1 MRRLKV
7 ALLFVLMLCLV
18 TGALVACNNTTNS
31 GSNIPT
37 IPTPPDSSVEATPDI
52 VSAAEAYAIF
62 KEAALNSGEGQD
74 GYINADALLYLD
86 YIRDKNNKSFALR
99 FQMAIDPENDANSE
113 MRLELW
119 RAELDGTLSEMLIG
133 FYYFDSTIV
142 YDCSGIK
149 KGATAVKTDD
159 IDITAI
165 VSTLSDAFGSS
176 DFSELLLDKLLGID
190 VGDLLASLAGLNIDL
205 GSLES
210 IFLALM
216 GESRVYTLADGSK
229 RLEIPMAIPTLLW
242 TLITGLFAPGGLI
255 PADIVTLV
263 NDVIG
268 IDLNML
274 AALVPDSVS
283 LYLVSEI
290 KNDKLLSSSF
300 DVGMAFDTA
309 GTGLEGSYG
318 IIQSDLKLSLGA
330 RTINYGTPVI
340 NNALY
345 LTDAKAPE
353 GEPES
358 NGGRGLDITSLS
370 EYSLLTFDL
379 TLGLDVLLKQG
390 THTVDSIVGAFGTL
404 ISGLIPGYAELPE
417 GLKSKE
423 IVFDDLNQGLNINI
437 KGGLNMRDAAQTNLV
452 IELTGQ
458 QGQVRARI
466 AYVGADQALYVDLS
480 GILGTGM
487 FKVTSL
493 NLNAVLGDLIDELIT
508 MIKDGI
514 SGLSAADSEAVADYV
529 ARAEKA
535 VADGDIVRGVTA
547 DENGA
552 PIEDTIGLIVAII
565 NNIDVNMDGNI
576 FNIQGVT
583 VTLTETILN
592 YIFGLVFT
600 GDTAGA
606 KIPIVGDVKL
616 EYTNEGFGALKDFN
630 LGVNLGVDNTTVAG
644 LGVDIAVQFG
654 SVRNPELF
662 AQTIADC
669 RAANEEGKYIPLVG
683 FDELRNM
690 LADINNADLSV
701 LFKNVDTIGVGLE
714 VGVNI
719 SADASKLADIKYDNG
734 TDLILTVM
742 AAFTEAFGANATLVI
757 QAEIGGLGAVV
768 AGTAPAASMLTS
780 SNFHIALEVSDGTAP
795 LELWLMQGVLY
806 IKTSEAL
813 LGGMAV
819 KMDIGPMLADLLAG
833 DSGQGSSQAATVADP
848 ANEGSSIDIMGLLVA
863 ALAGVR
869 IGDTYVDVYLATGLI
884 SQLFALLDVK
894 GLTIEGANGG
904 DLTIDDG
911 SGISITLK
919 DGLDLTQLEL
929 EVALGVGDV
938 FDFGVSLGGINCAI
952 NDVNYITAPD
962 EEQFSDFFATPYV
975 YLSLGAG
982 LGGSI
987 NAGEIKLP
995 EDFGSIE
1002 VGENIE
1008 FDLGLSLKAKVDL
1021 APILADF
1028 LGQTL
1033 PANYVNGTELSL
1045 VLDDGTSPRIAVYY
1059 KNGKLYVDANAL
1071 GIAPVSLDV
1080 DIVSLILS
1088 LLAGGDTSEGGSQG
1102 VTATEAATADDPV
1115 ATKNALL
1122 FALQITSKGM
1132 TIELVQG
1139 LTEMLINLI
1148 GISLPEISAVLAVD
1162 WTQIGVTET
1171 DGKLLDVNV
1180 GIGDDANVNVYID
1193 AIGAALAEKAAQ
1205 QVVIP
1210 AETAETFGEYT
1221 TIASVSQDANGNIAF
1236 VLQESVYLSIEGAIN
1251 LSALADAENE
1261 MTVGEWI
1268 SAFLEDTQ
1276 ISQDPAVNAQIK
1288 SLIAQIVLKFG
1299 IDRNVSTS
1307 ISFRIAANIRF
1318 NAANIADLN
1327 YILSHSDIALEIYD
1341 GAIAEGASPVLAVY
1355 LVGGDNGSN
1364 VYISSAEGG
1373 LLNNFKL
1380 KVPNLDLASLLASGE
1395 ESTPDDNSAA
1405 SAADGDAGTTE
1416 NNDGGILDIIQNII
1430 GNVIN
1435 GIYMDKST
1443 AKINLGAQF
1452 VTFILNTLVTD
1463 ENGNPAI
1470 TLPDNFVEL
1479 VPENSFVSLWYG
1491 EGESFKI
1498 ALSLGVNP
1506 FIVGLEL
1513 SNLQIGFG
1521 DAYSVL
1527 PDNFAEEEKEY
1538 KSIYDGLEWL
1548 SVSTNLELDV
1558 KLGNTDNFENG
1569 ELPLGDLI
1577 SALVGN
1583 LEFALGLQISNDL
1596 RVNVNAYIGANVNLI
1611 NPTQTEIV
1619 LELQDKLNA
1628 DKTIL
1633 GVYLRGSQIWVTGE
1647 LFANAFTIENTA
1659 FAALI
1664 SQKIAEFMSGN
1675 TGDNS
1680 SANGASS
1687 AVAAAEGE
1695 QASDPLEVLFNIS
1708 ENHLSL
1714 IITKELLTTLISA
1727 LAGDQAEEISNII
1740 ENLNPN
1746 AELDIDFSVP
1756 SLNLNVDA
1764 GFIGLG
1770 VSIVEPSVG
1779 MSKNENVSGVIDK
1792 ALEGTEFNSY
1802 KHSSVVRFDIKL
1814 NVSYSAS
1821 ATYQELSKEEAD
1833 KYPASERYI
1842 KLSDGT
1848 YVQNPTGTW
1857 VRQPLNLSQLV
1868 GEILSM
1874 QSIKDAIGGL
1884 ELGDMNELVTTLFN
1898 ALGLDLALN
1907 DPIDDNFDII
1917 LTGALDLSAINFD
1930 ALLAGNFGDDV
1941 FSGLDIKTILSN
1953 ALQLG
1958 IQFVFNPGTA
1968 REATLALYL
1977 SEGILYV
1984 DLQGDG
1990 GATSLGGPKIKLNL
2004 VELLDKLGLFDAETP
2019 APTTGEAVSA
2029 DEQSGEAGE
2038 EGVDVQSILD
2048 ILTALIRKLAL
2059 SSSVITG
2066 TPDDAQ
2072 NILTGG
2078 LALSAYFNSNLISA
2092 LVALITG
2099 SESVDFDGYDL
2110 DEGSRLYL
2118 DISDGGLS
2126 LGVEVI
2132 ASTGFTVNV
2141 EAKSGI
2147 ELDFATENA
2156 SVVGEQEKNGYVD
2169 LTQYIYGILK
2179 LTGNEDFVDYDTDLL
2194 QGQRITVG
2202 LGGIL
2207 YFESTASDSYNL
2219 GSLVSSWIED
2229 LVLELKTQSAFY
2241 DGIGFRVSLAADPT
2255 KLAIDALLGDSP
2267 DFVKFLSGSDLTSV
2281 ELALELMELDAQ
2293 GNVVYDE
2300 NGEEKI
2306 LGGIYLYRGDLY
2318 LDGTDIF
2325 DIVSNYSYVPN
2336 FLQFVLE
2343 AAQLGQDAAGS
2354 AASASDSAVS
2364 VADNETETARNAL
2377 ISLVYSSTTF
2387 QLVITKAIVSLVL
2400 ATLVPDLGGISD
2412 IFDTLQLSLD
2422 VDLGKYNYKD
2432 ISDALGDETTYP
2444 KGHRYTYYENEEF
2457 ALASEYGVQ
2466 GDYIKLVEKVD
2477 GGDLYLTADDYLFY
2491 VKDGQSYNIATSIEE
2506 GKTYYVR
2513 YNNRYYAIESD
2524 RYVRLY
2530 GYVQDDNGTLFRE
2543 FDPYTRLRE
2552 YYLGVNINI
2561 DAIDIGLKLGGLD
2574 LAFGNN
2580 QLLPEYIL
2588 KGVDKHDPDVKVPL
2602 LPFYDS
2608 VVTVGA
2614 SVEFNLGITEG
2625 KINFGEMLSFLL
2637 GDTGDIVVEM
2647 PATAKGSSS
2656 AHFRIDASVML
2667 DMNEITNS
2675 EIVLKLFNLSSEVG
2689 AEVQWLAAYYMR
2701 DMLYLDLSFFGLPK
2715 LAVKLTMISEYLD
2728 ELLGDLLDG
2737 SIYDDVEVP
2746 SASASEAVSADETV
2760 STADNLTTEEKVAQL
2775 LISNRRLAISIG
2787 NAVLRYALS
2796 LVKLGDYELGDFIY
2810 KDLIGSLE
2818 VAVDL
2823 NDGVSVEIGAH
2834 LELEGERY
2842 LPVTTE
2848 QIVDGGKY
2856 YVFFA
2861 DAAGM
2866 YTPTDDGYRA
2876 MGTSDIAENLARYA
2890 RYEVTK
2896 NAEDNSYVYT
2906 KDDNTVS
2913 ITDEVIYAWQ
2923 AGTQANPQAHDM
2935 ELDLMLAVNNLDVY
2949 FTSQREY
2956 TLTADE
2962 LNEYKYFNDIDT
2974 IKLNETISLDL
2985 LFDHDAEVDLT
2996 PLLNYLFPDATQE
3009 IKAAINSAANDGG
3022 DVERKIDLA
3031 ISLEFRLGGFIQLMR
3046 ELGSNIPDFVIPE
3059 GDLDLISFV
3068 QLLSAIIDNE
3078 NTSADLGLEMLLD
3091 YINASVE
3098 IITYDPDFEGGG
3110 AHKILGVYLI
3120 SGEDDS
3126 SFQPDENGVKA
3137 SNNGLF
3143 IDLSYFG
3150 QPGIQIKLD
3159 ELKTFIDDLMGQS
3172 AAEGAASEAVAAD
3185 EGEDGGLS
3193 LPIQVDLDLSLPL
3206 ISSEIAAYIG
3216 AFLYG
3221 IQITSSYIRLL
3232 TQADIINNLLFLLTG
3247 DDQLDLGE
3255 QNNQSYVT
3263 INTDFN
3269 NYRFVTVAN
3278 AEHNQIDYANTRFT
3292 IEEAADGLYYQPS
3305 AGEFTLWTEDAGD
3318 VTRYNIV
3325 TLDTYIKVDDA
3336 YVSSADANRT
3346 DWIRAERHSGNAI
3359 AALNDTYV
3367 FYVEGES
3374 GYVEIG
3380 TDVYVI
3386 YATDTRKPVIEI
3398 GLYLWEYK
3406 IGLAIQLPTT
3416 DAAHYNYVSVGEGN
3430 GNYVAN
3436 PMYQYTPDA
3445 TAVADDNAFLYY
3457 RGEFYPIVAANA
3469 YTYSADKG
3477 YVSVVE
3483 DNGSIGAYDGTY
3495 YLLVKVVEKNYTVYV
3510 SITEDRVYR
3519 GDKLSHESYINVGEG
3534 KGDYVV
3540 EEAESL
3546 ISKPDYFVDYKGA
3559 IDVGTYNLIDQTL
3572 YLDPATLEIVT
3583 KDVYEARYGA
3593 NTAVS
3598 AEAFDKA
3605 DVYFVRVGNEFV
3617 SVKEYGTLTNE
3628 KVYPS
3633 SKIKYVDTEE
3643 LYSISLT
3650 IRGSLKLGQYA
3661 LYLTADEWMKKAN
3674 STTLPAEKYSFVDGH
3689 YVLDANGTYYRY
3701 TASSA
3706 EMDQVLGGILGE
3718 LNANFNVANNY
3729 SAEILFEIRLNA
3741 TLDYSSDDTFKSL
3754 YFKNVGLAIDAWR
3767 REQTDGTLTHIIG
3780 LYYENDPDSGAAL
3793 YADLTWLLGSG
3804 AKFKIDLSAYS
3815 IEDLLADKLDLG
3827 EILGGLT
3834 SSETGEA
3841 VTAADGTDGVGVNV
3855 GDPTG
3860 AYALLNFYTRSLA
3873 LKASAGFIKLIV
3885 NMVAPNTGAAFE
3897 EYLPNIVINAQ
3908 IDLDP
3913 YDITIG
3919 ATLFDET
3926 GEKGLLD
3933 IALTLNL
3940 FNNEDPSKG
3949 MQIDFGSEEDFA
3961 VLNEDRLA
3969 SESKDYIYYYGMY
3982 TYVGEGNGSYAKDGT
3997 DKGYVNVGEGKGSY
4011 VKNTEVGKKLINQTS
4026 DYALSERYALIP
4038 DGYRQIQVGDT
4049 VTDGTTVYYYRYYYT
4064 TERTEMAVF
4073 DAASYNGVPLA
4084 YTRGEGTVV
4093 TAIDGQYGKLYVR
4106 DDTAKGGYVLDGN
4119 GVYMDYTLFSDY
4131 VELLSLNLGDL
4142 LGGGSLDIFSMLGD
4156 IRTLELSFSLDISLK
4171 FSDIINW
4178 TEQLSKLMTLK
4189 DGVTNN
4195 YFKFLLASL
4204 ARNQAEFLSYI
4215 GGTLKVYLQLNAG
4228 NLIEALPSLTSGA
4241 ELSVDAIL
4249 PLLAGTKAYI
4259 EFYYDTNYHGDRIEE
4274 GGLNLAEAPLRIWL
4288 EITPELNANVY
4299 ISGNKLGE
4307 LIETGNATLGDF
4319 LGQNIYL
4326 EGLPIMTLIESLAK
4340 EESATEE
4347 QASDAAAADEPVVGA
4362 PSLGEND
4369 LGIDVGNANTGL
4381 LPEDVW
4387 GVFDMILGQVLFAND
4402 MLSVGLAQNLLENL
4416 IKNFVPD
4423 FNEES
4428 YGYLPLIKVTDG
4440 SDTSGINILFGGT
4453 PSIQV
4458 QVGFMSGM
4466 ETVISKDEISANN
4479 ENDRYIAEKLYGI
4492 TDLDAYLATLPTVT
4506 KGVDGKYTAGGNDIV
4521 LSTSEY
4527 ALVPYAASD
4536 VIWLGKRYNL
4546 VIDQDGNLA
4555 FNEVANPYA
4564 NAWTE
4569 NDSGLYGDVP
4579 EELTDYQGHNDTIT
4593 YTTKT
4598 KMLVS
4603 QIEMLMR
4610 RTTEGWTYS
4619 DTRYDLDPTK
4629 IKGQYLC
4636 LGDVNLALTI
4646 GDLGI
4651 RINDEFSAPDFQ
4663 EFVTEEKPA
4672 VSVAEAKLRLSTNL
4686 DISFY
4691 GEPGEAIDLS
4701 ELLDIILG
4709 LIMKETGT
4717 DIASSELVVNI
4728 IGELGNSKYPY
4739 CNVAIDAFIDVADL
4753 GNMQVKLSVKRYS
4766 TEGVLSDTN
4775 MLEVSLVN
4783 DSVYVD
4789 LSGMLGE
4796 GVKVAITDLGLVA
4809 LLEEK
4814 LSGVYDILGAGATS
4828 ADASTAT
4835 ITDAIAMTLHEF
4847 AYLGVLINPGYFSL
4861 QLTTMV
4867 INALIAKIGEADPE
4881 LATDIVLP
4889 DLGDIMLAAYGS
4901 SRDGARLSLNAKFA
4915 EDFTGS
4921 IDINEIVL
4929 GTAPIFD
4936 ESDTFADYKE
4946 FYNITTGKIAND
4958 IYISA
4963 DAFIQLSMTSK
4974 GLEAGNVLY
4983 DDSLA
4988 GWGIKLITD
4997 LLLGVLGENVS
5008 LFAESLQS
5016 YYAPVSK
5023 DDALNWVN
5031 GGGTVYFKTSAAD
5044 GSETYEAVTDA
5055 TSITDGVQYYKFKP
5069 GVDVVFAENDVNLL
5083 IDITADIDLG
5093 AIINYGIGGILFSD
5107 LKVDI
5112 RLGSPFNSQFLTLYY
5127 LGSSRLTKTGNI
5139 YTLGTNGTIFSDA
5152 IYIDASG
5159 LGLGKIKFQGITG
5172 LLGANIG
5179 STFDEAASTS
5189 GDNSAAVSADEASG
5203 DKAETGDVIEGVSL
5217 AINIAEGSIG
5227 LELDSN
5233 LLGVVFGMLG
5243 DDIAGYL
5250 PPIQKLAL
5258 NLALDDMGISQIS
5271 LEAVVDKAST
5281 GLQLSISDIGL
5292 ALEKRIDV
5300 EGIVGEVSIG
5310 YAGLTYS
5317 KTAGLMT
5324 LIQNVL
5330 DGLSPALALTL
5341 EKNTDFVSMTA
5352 ENTYVYNQIAK
5363 YGNNGASA
5371 VTLTGVRKTSSIG
5384 NGVPDYHL
5392 VLDLS
5397 ITHPDRGP
5405 GSGAFTAKVH
5415 FGNNNIL
5422 IQDLDVANGTVN
5434 SLVGTI
5440 LGDPINLASM
5450 VGGGSQLFSFAYSDA
5465 DSAEWNYSSAST
5477 TPDFP
5482 GAVSASDSV
5491 VDTMKDATSA
5501 LSLGSGYEPKLDGL
5515 IQKIT
5520 LNLFNSNGYQPYLS
5534 DMNTPDTFNAEED
5547 SKFLSIKIE
5556 LGKDAYNE
5564 LLIMVYTIVLNLIA
5578 SFTDSRSSSSFFFPN
5593 PDSMGS
5599 YATSYYYFT
5608 GPWPASIWG
5617 TPIHDVSGGVLEFSN
5632 NIVKKNANG
5641 ESLMTR
5647 LASYSTTQE
5656 KVNFLKPYVTDIPV
5670 ALLQYVLYGG
5680 LLGVDD
5686 SLVGTA
5692 TGAAGDS
5699 VGNLGIIIGS
5709 LLPLAFASYDPRV
5722 PNPSL
5727 NIYIDLS
5734 PNASDYGVT
5743 TTVTP
5748 GIQALEL
5755 MVNVSKTAAGGKNVT
5770 NGISSSAD
5778 GLDSFRDS
5786 MILTINPLSLLGN
5799 TDGNNKGLLGFV
5811 EADTATLVNN
5821 NGIVGDK
5828 TEIVISDP
5836 ATRKGQ
5842 ITFDN
5847 GSTQEITLNG
5857 TSLAEVLPL
5866 TANVTFPNSQT
5877 SANGTTV
5884 VWDAASVDLTA
5895 AGVDATDGRRLA
5907 GYVYGYALNNVVAAI
5922 PVYITNDYAF
5932 SNIYSYA
5939 DPDGDGTY
5947 TQSKLELDMTT
5958 AGKMQALPDL
5968 VRIKFLTGGTR
5979 TFATQLTDEEGNGLV
5994 AVLKKTDGSIEE
6006 LTAKDAEGALIPN
6019 ADGGKYKLYP
6029 AFTAAVIEG
6038 ETIKDE
6044 TNGLTYLIID
6054 AKKLPTGRNFPVG
6067 VITWDTSTYKYGF
6080 DGAFDEEGNAGQTT
6094 LNIGF
6099 SYQWGYAATASA
6111 TYPVTIKRAAISSVT
6126 RFANNDNT
6134 VTVKN
6139 FESYKGNTIDALIG
6153 DQSLFEYLST
6163 TYTTVSGR
6171 YTSNKSFNGLYID
6184 WASVDKTALDAA
6196 IKAITNAD
6204 GKVEYWRGLDVTLTL
6219 YVGEYYVYRSLDSK
6233 TGNAVYGMMDAVG
6246 FVNADDKTVSGAVTV
6261 RQPLNV
6267 RILIEATDPPA
6278 TDTDNADMP
6287 DAVTDAPK
6295 AVAMNFNDGSE
6306 AYTGNEGYLEYTIE
6320 SSAQLYGALPTTGTV
6335 VNAVTGEES
6344 FATFDWNGFK
6354 YDAEA
6359 DVDTA
6364 LLTVTSSG
6372 NVSEYPVI
6380 VTLAANG
6387 DVSNAINNVLGENS
6401 TSTVS
6406 KINDVAYRTIIV
6418 DPYRWKSYS
6427 AFVASLPTTLEV
6439 TMSDGSPKTLDVNWG
6454 TVEWGNDATLPVE
6467 GYRNDNFAIT
6477 FTDDAGNSYAYTV
6490 PMIVVART
6498 IADSEF
6504 VPDGYTFIGE
6514 VRRFS
6519 TIVRTYSNFDASGNG
6534 QVIEVSYDR
6543 DTGLPTAISFYNSFE
6558 YKEGGMFGAG
6568 NAFDS
6573 IDITF
6578 AGSNETVSYK
6588 VVVKEDKVTLPED
6601 FSSNTTATE
6610 AVQLE
6615 IRNGDFVVG
6624 TLSLEITFKAVRITR
6639 YNSTIASDDLV
6650 TLRYNFKVYDSVT
6663 PFTYDGYDTDFE
6675 YFVDGKFVKYEDYEA
6690 EDSTYKLY
6698 GYKVLS
6704 GDSGIYRYNYDN
6716 SSRTYSLADDG
6727 TYVFVYT
6734 AKDTIAISSWDH
6746 SGLTYSYAGGV
6757 KNTSAIIKQSGAASK
6772 EVSVSVP
6779 LNFEDATAVNILFS
6793 ADDFKESANVRKVT
6807 EGEGE
6812 SAVVTRIA
6820 FATGGNFATD
6830 GTEGGYLNYF
6840 DINTQTYH
6848 FDPFSGIKL
6857 SEEFFPTT
6865 ATLVTA
6871 DASSGEDKQIAGVSV
6886 KCDFATIGMDYQGGT
6901 YTLTIEVS
6909 PVEIGRNDVAAGKE
6923 ETKLT
6928 IKKQTV
6934 RKAMAQVV
6942 SHNVTG
6948 LADGMNPAIT
6958 SLQNEII
6965 NPYDFSMVSFKNKL
6979 PGTLAVNYDNGG
6991 TQIYDEN
6998 DHTNYNL
7005 EWKTSTMK
7013 VNYLG
7018 GIAEL
7023 TALLTGPD
7031 GSTQEYAIEFNVYR
7045 VLVTKIEGIKGGTE
7059 KFTFGTEVG
7068 STTFGVS
7075 NETHTINPYDAATQS
7090 LPKGYKVYFSKY
7102 TYNKADG
7109 TFAKVDGGDYTTDYS
7124 YIAVAMPTTLNM
7136 TVDLAKT
7143 GGEGRAALQIGNGQR
7158 LSIKLKV
7165 APTVVTEPADFTS
7178 ASICN
7183 TSTGVLNTRIKVG
7196 NVYVYVVWHGT
7207 ATVSY
7212 NGGTSTATYYVTFA
7226 SAEYDKQATIGEN
7239 EANPNYQLGFY
7250 TIPKV
7255 TDRSVEYNLTP
7266 YVGAVID
7273 VAGRVLDT
7281 ETVNVGTAES
7291 PRYITVPK
7299 GQFSGDKVTITVKG

>member
-18 TGALVACNNTTNS
+18 TGALVACNTTTNS

-62 KEAALNSGEGQD
+62 KEAALKSSEGQD

-86 YIRDKNNKSFALR
+86 YIRDRNNKSFALR
-99 FQMAIDPENDANSE
+99 FQMAIDPANDANSE
-113 MRLELW
+113 MRMELW
-119 RAELDGTLSEMLIG
+119 RAELDGTLSKMLIG

-142 YDCSGIK
+142 YDCTGIK

-159 IDITAI
+159 IDMTAI
-165 VSTLSDAFGSS
+165 ISTLSDAFGSF

-190 VGDLLASLAGLNIDL
+190 VGDLISQLAGLNLDL

-210 IFLALM
+210 IFIALM
-216 GESRVYTLADGSK
+216 GESRVYTLADGSQ

-255 PADIVTLV
+255 PTNIVTLV

-274 AALVPDSVS
+274 AALVPESVS

-290 KNDKLLSSSF
+290 KNDRLLSSSF
-300 DVGMAFDTA
+300 DVGMAFDTT
-309 GTGLEGSYG
+309 GTALEGSYG
-318 IIQSDLKLSLGA
+318 IIQSQLDLSLGA

-358 NGGRGLDITSLS
+358 AGGRGLDITSLG

-379 TLGLDVLLKQG
+379 TIGLDVLLKQG

-404 ISGLIPGYAELPE
+404 ISGLIPGYSELPE
-417 GLKSKE
+417 ALKTKE
-423 IVFDDLNQGLNINI
+423 IVFDDLNQGLNITV
-437 KGGLNMRDAAQTNLV
+437 KGGLNMRDSAQTNLV
-452 IELTGQ
+452 VELTGQ

-487 FKVTSL
+487 FKVTGL
-493 NLNAVLGDLIDELIT
+493 NLNAVLGDLIDQLIT
-508 MIKDGI
+508 TIKDGI
-514 SGLSAADSEAVADYV
+514 SGLSASEQEAVADYV
-529 ARAEKA
+529 ARAEQA
-535 VADGDIVRGVTA
+535 IAEGDIVRGVTA
-547 DENGA
+547 DDNGA
-552 PIEDTIGLIVAII
+552 AIQDTIGLIVAII

-583 VTLTETILN
+583 VTLTQSILD

-600 GDTAGA
+600 GDNAGA

-616 EYTNEGFGALKDFN
+616 EYTNDGFGALKNFD

-644 LGVDIAVQFG
+644 LGVNIAAQFG
-654 SVRNPELF
+654 SVRDSELF
-662 AQTIADC
+662 DQTIADC
-669 RAANEEGKYIPLVG
+669 RAANEAGKYIPLVG
-683 FDELRNM
+683 FDELRAV
-690 LADINNADLSV
+690 LADLDNADIST
-701 LFKNVDTIGVGLE
+701 LFKNVDTIGFGLE
-714 VGVNI
+714 IGVNI

-742 AAFTEAFGANATLVI
+742 AAFTEAFGADATLVI
-757 QAEIGGLGAVV
+757 QAELGGLGDLIAGSGSV
-768 AGTAPAASMLTS
+768 ASLITS
-780 SNFHIALEVSDGTAP
+780 SNFHIALEVSDGSAP

-806 IKTSEAL
+806 IKTDEAL

-819 KMDIGPMLADLLAG
+819 KMDIGPMLAGLFPEQPAG
-833 DSGQGSSQAATVADP
+833 SQAVSAAEE
-848 ANEGSSIDIMGLLVA
+848 NSSIDVMGLLIA

-869 IGDTYVDVYLATGLI
+869 IGDTYIDVYLATGLI
-884 SQLFALLDVK
+884 SQLFALLDAK
-894 GLTIEGANGG
+894 GLTIEGADGG

-919 DGLDLTQLEL
+919 DGLNLTELEL

-938 FDFGVSLGGINCAI
+938 FDMGVSIGGINCAV
-952 NDVNYITAPD
+952 NDINYITAPD
-962 EEQFSDFFATPYV
+962 EEQFSDFFANPYV

-982 LGGSI
+982 IGGQI

-1002 VGENIE
+1002 VGENITL
-1008 FDLGLSLKAKVDL
+1008 DYGLSLKAKVDL

-1033 PANYVNGTELSL
+1033 PADYVNGTELSL
-1045 VLDDGTSPRIAVYY
+1045 VLDDGTSPRIAIYY
-1059 KNGKLYVDANAL
+1059 KDGKLYVDANAL
-1071 GIAPVSLDV
+1071 GIAPVALDV
-1080 DIVSLILS
+1080 DIVSLIMS
-1088 LLAGGDTSEGGSQG
+1088 LLADSDSGNEGAG
-1102 VTATEAATADDPV
+1102 VTTAEAVSPDSDAGKATD
-1115 ATKNALL
+1115 KNALL

-1139 LTEMLINLI
+1139 LTELLVNLV
-1148 GISLPEISAVLAVD
+1148 GISLPEISAMIAVD
-1162 WTQIGVTET
+1162 WTQIGVTDT

-1180 GIGDDANVNVYID
+1180 GIGEDANLNIYID
-1193 AIGAALAEKAAQ
+1193 AIGVALAQKAAQ
-1205 QVVIP
+1205 QVVISE
-1210 AETAETFGEYT
+1210 ETAAQFGGYA
-1221 TIASVSQDANGNIAF
+1221 TIGAVSEDENGNIAF
-1236 VLQESVYLSIEGAIN
+1236 VLQESVYLSIQGAIN

-1318 NAANIADLN
+1318 NAANIADIN

-1341 GAIAEGASPVLAVY
+1341 GAITDGSTPLLAVY
-1355 LVGGDNGSN
+1355 LVGGENGSN
-1364 VYISSAEGG
+1364 VYISSAEDG

-1380 KVPNLDLASLLASGE
+1380 KIPNLDLATLLASSDSEDTPAATTADEVVVE
-1395 ESTPDDNSAA
+1395 E
-1405 SAADGDAGTTE
+1405 GTDS
-1416 NNDGGILDIIQNII
+1416 NVLDIIQNII
-1430 GNVIN
+1430 GNVIY
-1435 GIYMDKST
+1435 GIYMDNST

-1452 VTFILNTLVTD
+1452 VTFILNTFVTNED
-1463 ENGNPAI
+1463 GSPAI

-1491 EGESFKI
+1491 DGPFKI
-1498 ALSLGVNP
+1498 QLSLGVNP
-1506 FIVGLEL
+1506 FIVGIEL
-1513 SNLQIGFG
+1513 SDLQVGFG
-1521 DAYSVL
+1521 DEHSVL
-1527 PDNFAEEEKEY
+1527 PDNFAEQEY

-1548 SVSTNLELDV
+1548 SVSTNVELDV
-1558 KLGNTDNFENG
+1558 KLGNTDNFENN
-1569 ELPLGDLI
+1569 ELPIGDLI

-1583 LEFALGLQISNDL
+1583 LEFALGLEISNDL
-1596 RVNVNAYIGANVNLI
+1596 RLDANVYVGANINLI
-1611 NPTQTEIV
+1611 NPTETEIV
-1619 LELQDKLNA
+1619 LQLTDRLDNDK
-1628 DKTIL
+1628 DIL
-1633 GVYLRGSQIWVTGE
+1633 GIYLRGSQIWVTGV
-1647 LFANAFTIENTA
+1647 LFSNPFTIENTA

-1664 SQKIAEFMSGN
+1664 SQTIADLLAGN
-1675 TGDNS
+1675 KDDDQPAEGSS
-1680 SANGASS
+1680 SATT
-1687 AVAAAEGE
+1687 AADEG
-1695 QASDPLEVLFNIS
+1695 QAADPLEVLFNIS

-1727 LAGDQAEEISNII
+1727 LAGDSAAEISKII
-1740 ENLNPN
+1740 ETLNPN
-1746 AELDIDFSVP
+1746 AELDIDFSAP
-1756 SLNLNVDA
+1756 SLNLDVDA
-1764 GFIGLG
+1764 GFVGLG
-1770 VSIVEPSVG
+1770 LSIVKPSVG
-1779 MSKNENVSGVIDK
+1779 MSKNEDISNVIKNATEEAD
-1792 ALEGTEFNSY
+1792 GTLKDFNSY
-1802 KHSSVVRFDIKL
+1802 KQSSVVRFDITL

-1821 ATYQELSKEEAD
+1821 ATYQELSDKEAN
-1833 KYPASERYI
+1833 KYPASERHI
-1842 KLSDGT
+1842 RLSDGT

-1868 GEILSM
+1868 GEILNM

-1884 ELGDMNELVTTLFN
+1884 EPGDLNVLVTTLLN

-1930 ALLAGNFGDDV
+1930 ALLAGNFSDGV
-1941 FSGLDIKTILSN
+1941 FDNLDIITILRD

-1958 IQFVFNPGTA
+1958 IQFVFNPDSA
-1968 REATLALYL
+1968 REAMLALYL
-1977 SEGILYV
+1977 SDGILYA

-1990 GATSLGGPKIKLNL
+1990 GAASLGGPKIKLNL
-2004 VELLDKLGLFDAETP
+2004 IEMLDKLGVFDPDPETP
-2019 APTTGEAVSA
+2019 AGTEAVSA
-2029 DEQSGEAGE
+2029 EEQSGEAGE
-2038 EGVDVQSILD
+2038 EGIDAQSLLD
-2048 ILTALIRKLAL
+2048 IVTALVRKLAL
-2059 SSSVITG
+2059 SSSIITG

-2078 LALSAYFNSNLISA
+2078 LALSAYFNTNLIA
-2092 LVALITG
+2092 AVAALITG
-2099 SESVDFDGYDL
+2099 NESVDFDSYDL
-2110 DEGSRLYL
+2110 DEASRLYIDL
-2118 DISDGGLS
+2118 SNGGLS

-2132 ASTGFTVNV
+2132 AATGFTVNV

-2179 LTGNEDFVDYDTDLL
+2179 LMGNEDFVDYDTDLL

-2241 DGIGFRVSLAADPT
+2241 DGVGFRVSLAADPT
-2255 KLAIDALLGDSP
+2255 KLAIDALLGDTP
-2267 DFVKFLSGSDLTSV
+2267 DFVKFLTGSDLMTI

-2300 NGEEKI
+2300 NGEEKV

-2325 DIVSNYSYVPN
+2325 DIVGNYSYVPN

-2343 AAQLGQDAAGS
+2343 AAQLGQDATGG

-2364 VADNETETARNAL
+2364 VADGDADAARNAM

-2387 QLVITKAIVSLVL
+2387 QIVITKAIVSLVL

-2432 ISDALGDETTYP
+2432 ISAELDDFDSYP
-2444 KGHRYTYYENEEF
+2444 AGHRYTSYENEKF

-2477 GGDLYLTADDYLFY
+2477 GSDLYLTADDYLFY

-2506 GKTYYVR
+2506 GKTYYIR
-2513 YNNRYYAIESD
+2513 YNDRYYEIEND

-2637 GDTGDIVVEM
+2637 GDIGDIVVEM

-2675 EIVLKLFNLSSEVG
+2675 EIVLRVFNLSSEVG

-2728 ELLGDLLDG
+2728 DLLGDLLDG
-2737 SIYDDVEVP
+2737 SIYDDVEIP

-2810 KDLIGSLE
+2810 DDLLGSLD
-2818 VAVDL
+2818 VAIDL

-2842 LPVTTE
+2842 LPVTSD
-2848 QIVDGGKY
+2848 QIVEGGNY

-2866 YTPTDDGYRA
+2866 YTPADEGYRA
-2876 MGTSDIAENLARYA
+2876 MGTTDIAEGYARYA
-2890 RYEVTK
+2890 RYEVVDK
-2896 NAEDNSYVYT
+2896 GDNNYVYV
-2906 KDDNTVS
+2906 DAEGQEQA
-2913 ITDEVIYAWQ
+2913 ITNEVVYAWQ

-2935 ELDLMLAVNNLDVY
+2935 KLDLMLAVNNLDVY

-2956 TLTADE
+2956 TLTVEE
-2962 LNEYKYFNDIDT
+2962 LNEYKYFNDIDN

-3009 IKAAINSAANDGG
+3009 LKAAINSMSNNDG
-3022 DVERKIDLA
+3022 DVERKIDLSVS
-3031 ISLEFRLGGFIQLMR
+3031 IEFRLGGFIQLMR
-3046 ELGSNIPDFVIPE
+3046 QLGSNIPDFEIPE
-3059 GDLDLISFV
+3059 GDLDLIGFI

-3078 NTSADLGLEMLLD
+3078 NVAADLGLEMLLD
-3091 YINASVE
+3091 YINASIE

-3110 AHKILGVYLI
+3110 AHRILGVYLI

-3126 SFQPDENGVKA
+3126 EFLPNENGIKG

-3150 QPGIQIKLD
+3150 QPGIQIKID
-3159 ELKTFIDDLMGQS
+3159 ELKTFIDDLMGDS
-3172 AAEGAASEAVAAD
+3172 SAEGAVSEAVAAD
-3185 EGEDGGLS
+3185 EDDGGLS
-3193 LPIQVDLDLSLPL
+3193 LPIQVDVDLDLPL

-3247 DDQLDLGE
+3247 AQIDLGE

-3292 IEEAADGLYYQPS
+3292 IEEVADGLYYQPS
-3305 AGEFTLWTEDAGD
+3305 AGEFTLWTEDAGA

-3346 DWIRAERHSGNAI
+3346 DWIRAERYTGSDI
-3359 AALNDTYV
+3359 DALNDTYV
-3367 FYVEGES
+3367 FYVKDAEGDTYS
-3374 GYVEIG
+3374 KLG

-3416 DAAHYNYVSVGEGN
+3416 DAAHYEYISVADGEGS
-3430 GNYVAN
+3430 YVAN
-3436 PMYQYTPDA
+3436 PMYQFTPDA
-3445 TAVADDNAFLYY
+3445 TAVANDNAYLYY
-3457 RGEFYPIVAANA
+3457 RGEFYPIVNSNA
-3469 YTYSADKG
+3469 YTY
-3477 YVSVVE
+3477 
-3483 DNGSIGAYDGTY
+3483 NGTYNKVDAVGAYDGTY
-3495 YLLVKVVEKNYTVYV
+3495 YLLVNVVDKNYTVYV
-3510 SITEDRVYR
+3510 PITEDRVYR

-3534 KGDYVV
+3534 NGNYDVK
-3540 EEAESL
+3540 EAESL
-3546 ISKPDYFVDYKGA
+3546 ISKPDYFVNYKGA
-3559 IDVGTYNLIDQTL
+3559 IDAEAYNAVDSTL

-3583 KDVYEARYGA
+3583 KAVYEDRYGA

-3605 DVYFVRVGNEFV
+3605 EVYFVRVGNNFV
-3617 SVKEYGTLTNE
+3617 SVKEYGELTDE

-3633 SKIKYVDTEE
+3633 NKIKYVDTEE

-3650 IRGSLKLGQYA
+3650 LRGSLKLGQYA
-3661 LYLTADEWMKKAN
+3661 LYLTADEWMEKTG
-3674 STTLPAEKYSFVDGH
+3674 SSTLPADKYAFVDGH

-3706 EMDQVLGGILGE
+3706 EMDQVLGGVLGE

-3741 TLDYSSDDTFKSL
+3741 TLDYSSDDTIKSL

-3834 SSETGEA
+3834 SSESDEA
-3841 VTAADGTDGVGVNV
+3841 TTASDARSGGVNV
-3855 GDPTG
+3855 GDPSG
-3860 AYALLNFYTRSLA
+3860 AYGLLNFYTRSLA

-3940 FNNEDPSKG
+3940 FNNENPSQG

-3961 VLNEDRLA
+3961 ALNEDRLA

-4026 DYALSERYALIP
+4026 DYALSKRYALIP

-4204 ARNQAEFLSYI
+4204 ARNQAEFMSYI
-4215 GGTLKVYLQLNAG
+4215 GGTLKVYLQLNAEE
-4228 NLIEALPSLTSGA
+4228 LIGALPTLTSGA

-4259 EFYYDTNYHGDRIEE
+4259 EFYYDTNYHGDRIEEEE

-4466 ETVISKDEISANN
+4466 ETVISKDEILANN

-4521 LSTSEY
+4521 LSTSKY

-4555 FNEVANPYA
+4555 VDDVANPYA

-4569 NDSGLYGDVP
+4569 NPSGLYGDVP
-4579 EELTDYQGHNDTIT
+4579 EELTDYQGHNDTVT
-4593 YTTKT
+4593 YATGT

-4603 QIEMLMR
+4603 QIELLMH
-4610 RTTEGWTYS
+4610 RTDKNKNWTYS
-4619 DTRYDLDPTK
+4619 GTRYDLNPSA
-4629 IKGQYLC
+4629 IEGQYLC

-4672 VSVAEAKLRLSTNL
+4672 VNVAEAKLRLSTNL
-4686 DISFY
+4686 DVSFY

-4709 LIMKETGT
+4709 LIMKETGA

-4753 GNMQVKLSVKRYS
+4753 GNMQIKLSVKRYS
-4766 TEGVLSDTN
+4766 TAGVLSDTN
-4775 MLEVSLVN
+4775 MLEVSLAN

-4814 LSGVYDILGAGATS
+4814 LSGVYDVIGAGSTS
-4828 ADASTAT
+4828 SDDASTAT

-4847 AYLGVLINPGYFSL
+4847 AYLGVLINPGYFSM

-4867 INALIAKIGEADPE
+4867 INSLIAKISEADPE
-4881 LATDIVLP
+4881 LATDVVLP

-4929 GTAPIFD
+4929 GTKPIFD
-4936 ESDTFADYKE
+4936 DSDTFADYKE

-4963 DAFIQLSMTSK
+4963 DASLQLSMTSK

-5008 LFAESLQS
+5008 LFSESLQS
-5016 YYAPVSK
+5016 YYSPVSK

-5055 TSITDGVQYYKFKP
+5055 ASITDGVQYYKFTP

-5112 RLGSPFNSQFLTLYY
+5112 RLGEPFNSQFLTLYY

-5179 STFDEAASTS
+5179 SAF
-5189 GDNSAAVSADEASG
+5189 DNSAADNSDDSAATSADETPDG

-5258 NLALDDMGISQIS
+5258 NLALDDNGISQIS

-5292 ALEKRIDV
+5292 ALEKRIAV

-5482 GAVSASDSV
+5482 GAVSASDDV
-5491 VDTMKDATSA
+5491 TTDATSA
-5501 LSLGSGYEPKLDGL
+5501 LEMSYEPKLDGL

-5534 DMNTPDTFNAEED
+5534 GMKTVSEFSDKDED

-5686 SLVGTA
+5686 SLVGAA

-5709 LLPLAFASYDPRV
+5709 LLPLAFASYDPSV

-5734 PNASDYGVT
+5734 PNASDYRVS

-5770 NGISSSAD
+5770 NGTSSAN
-5778 GLDSFRDS
+5778 GLNSFRDS

-6044 TNGLTYLIID
+6044 TNGLTYLVID
-6054 AKKLPTGRNFPVG
+6054 PNKLPTGRNFPVG

-6139 FESYKGNTIDALIG
+6139 FESFKGNTIDALIG

-6171 YTSNKSFNGLYID
+6171 YTSNKSFNGLDID
-6184 WASVDKTALDAA
+6184 WESVDRTALNAA

-6233 TGNAVYGMMDAVG
+6233 TGNVVYGMMDAVG
-6246 FVNADDKTVSGAVTV
+6246 FVNANETVGAVTV

-6267 RILIEATDPPA
+6267 RILIEATDPPVA
-6278 TDTDNADMP
+6278 DNADLP

-6306 AYTGNEGYLEYTIE
+6306 AYMGNEGYLEYTIE

-6364 LLTVTSSG
+6364 LLTVKSAAG
-6372 NVSEYPVI
+6372 NAEYPVM

-6387 DVSNAINNVLGENS
+6387 EVSDAINNVLGENS
-6401 TSTVS
+6401 TSSAS
-6406 KINDVAYRTIIV
+6406 KINDPAYRTIIV
-6418 DPYRWKSYS
+6418 DPYKWASYA
-6427 AFVASLPTTLEV
+6427 AFVATLPKTLEV
-6439 TMSDGSPKTLDVNWG
+6439 TVSDGTTKTLSVNWG
-6454 TVEWGNDATLPVE
+6454 TVEWGNDAALPVE
-6467 GYRNDNFAIT
+6467 GYRNDDFAIT
-6477 FTDDAGNSYAYTV
+6477 FTDENGTVYNYTV
-6490 PMIVVART
+6490 PMIVIART

-6519 TIVRTYSNFDASGNG
+6519 TIVRTYTNFDEGENG

-6543 DTGLPTAISFYNSFE
+6543 DTGLPTAITFYNSFE
-6558 YKEGGMFGAG
+6558 YKEGAMFGKG
-6568 NAFDS
+6568 NPFDS
-6573 IDITF
+6573 IVLTF
-6578 AGSNETVSYK
+6578 AGSNASVEYDVS
-6588 VVVKEDKVTLPED
+6588 VKEDKVTLPAD
-6601 FSSNTTATE
+6601 FSSNTTSETN
-6610 AVQLE
+6610 VQLE
-6615 IRNGDFVVG
+6615 IKNADLVVG
-6624 TLSLEITFKAVRITR
+6624 TLNIGITFKAVRITR
-6639 YNSTIASDDLV
+6639 YNSTIAADDLV
-6650 TLRYNFKVYDSVT
+6650 TLRYNFNAYESVT
-6663 PFTYDGYDTDFE
+6663 PFNSNGYKKDFV
-6675 YFVDGKFVKYEDYEA
+6675 YFVDGKFVKYADYEA
-6690 EDSTYKLY
+6690 ADSVYKQY
-6698 GYKVLS
+6698 AYKVL
-6704 GDSGIYRYNYDN
+6704 GGKDMYRYDYDE
-6716 SSRTYSLADDG
+6716 STRTYSLVKDG
-6727 TYVFVYT
+6727 EYVFVYT
-6734 AKDTIAISSWDH
+6734 AADTITVSRWDH
-6746 SGLTYSYAGGV
+6746 AGLTYTYAGGV
-6757 KNTSAIIKQSGAASK
+6757 RNTSAVIKQSADTN

-6779 LNFEDATAVNILFS
+6779 LNFENTTAKDIIFG

-6840 DINTQTYH
+6840 DIKTQTYH

-6857 SEEFFPTT
+6857 SEEFFPKT

-6871 DASSGEDKQIAGVSV
+6871 DGKQIAGVGV

-6909 PVEIGRNDVAAGKE
+6909 PVEIGRNDAAAGKE
-6923 ETKLT
+6923 ETTLT

-6934 RKAMAQVV
+6934 RKAMAEVV

-6948 LADGMNPAIT
+6948 LAEGKNTVIT
-6958 SLQNEII
+6958 DLQKEII

-6979 PGTLAVNYDNGG
+6979 PDTLAVNYDNGNLQ
-6991 TQIYDEN
+6991 TYSEADAS
-6998 DHTNYNL
+6998 YKL

-7059 KFTFGTEVG
+7059 GFTFGTEVG

-7102 TYNKADG
+7102 TYADG
-7109 TFAKVDGGDYTTDYS
+7109 TFAKVDGDYTTDYS

-7158 LSIKLKV
+7158 LSIKLSVPAVKLTDTTTSLK
-7165 APTVVTEPADFTS
+7165 AGTTLTTKTTVNGYS
-7178 ASICN
+7178 
-7183 TSTGVLNTRIKVG
+7183 
-7196 NVYVYVVWHGT
+7196 VYVVWHGT
-7207 ATVSY
+7207 ATVKY
-7212 NGGTSTATYYVTFA
+7212 NGDASEAKYYVTFA
-7226 SAEYDKQATIGEN
+7226 STEET
-7239 EANPNYQLGFY
+7239 Y
-7250 TIPKV
+7250 TIPKIA
-7255 TDRSVEYNLTP
+7255 DRSVEYNLTP

-7273 VAGRVLDT
+7273 AAGRVLDT

-7299 GQFSGDKVTITVKG
+7299 AQIKGTASTVTV